1 MMIDRLIEI
10 DKALFL
16 YLNNLGVDRWDPF
29 WMFISDRTSMFFL
42 ISPIIIF
49 YLIKIEERKAWLS
62 VLMLIICISI
72 TDLIHVH
79 LFKNLFMRLR
89 PCWDPEIS
97 NLCRIVV
104 GKGGLYGFVSGHAA
118 NTASIVA
125 FFLITK
131 KNNTNKFFVFMLL
144 LWLVLV
150 SYSRIYLG
158 KHFPLDVIC
167 GIILGFLIALILSKL
182 YKYCRD
188 KLWNM
193 HMFF

>member
-125 FFLITK
+125 FFL
-131 KNNTNKFFVFMLL
+131 
-144 LWLVLV
+144 
-150 SYSRIYLG
+150 
-158 KHFPLDVIC
+158 
-167 GIILGFLIALILSKL
+167 
-182 YKYCRD
+182 
-188 KLWNM
+188 
-193 HMFF
+193 